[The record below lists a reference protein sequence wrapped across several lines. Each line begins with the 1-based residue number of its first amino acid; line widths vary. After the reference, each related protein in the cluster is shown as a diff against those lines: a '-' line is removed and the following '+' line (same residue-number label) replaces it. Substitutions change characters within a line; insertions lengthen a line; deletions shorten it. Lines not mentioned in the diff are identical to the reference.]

1 MLKVLEIIAIYSGIV
16 GFLVFLYE
24 HLTDDDQKRNHKQ
37 KLSRFLK
44 RIQSMRSLELA
55 QNDAG
60 IILSWLNYIYG
71 KPSKNRFFT
80 RDFWLWR
87 PVWVSIL
94 LAAVYL
100 IPVIAFAEMM
110 SDTSWDNIFTPWD
123 DIIISGILYLFI
135 LLINAFLDLVSVNVS
150 RIIFFKMSKS
160 SRLRDIMMFIFFDFL
175 IASLLYLSGPAW
187 VSIVEDDYFS
197 GFIMYIQFWE
207 LSRIDDKIL
216 VAVMFLS
223 TLVPTIFHLLI
234 SVLFFVSK
242 TVAQPLRV
250 GIEKTIEYMISLPK
264 GVTALF
270 AFVGTI
276 IISILAW
283 IIGTLI

>member
-16 GFLVFLYE
+16 GILVFLYE

-60 IILSWLNYIYG
+60 VILSWLNYIYG
-71 KPSKNRFFT
+71 QPSKNRFFT

-94 LAAVYL
+94 VAAVYL
-100 IPVIAFAEMM
+100 APVVTFAVIK
-110 SDTSWDNIFTPWD
+110 SDTPWHDEIIVNIAA
-123 DIIISGILYLFI
+123 YLFI
-135 LLINAFLDLVSVNVS
+135 VLINAFLDLVSVNVS
-150 RIIFFKMSKS
+150 RILFFKMSKS
-160 SRLRDIMMFIFFDFL
+160 SHLRDIMLFILFDFL
-175 IASLLYLSGPAW
+175 IASLLYLTGPAW
-187 VSIVEDDYFS
+187 VSIFDYDYFS
-197 GFIMYIQFWE
+197 AFIMNIQFWE
-207 LSRIDDKIL
+207 LSRIDDKFL
-216 VAVMFLS
+216 MAVMFLS

-234 SVLFFVSK
+234 SVLFFGSK

-276 IISILAW
+276 ILSILAW
-283 IIGTLI
+283 IIDILIKSLK

>member
-16 GFLVFLYE
+16 GILVFLYE

-60 IILSWLNYIYG
+60 VILSWLNYIYG
-71 KPSKNRFFT
+71 QPSKNRFFT

-94 LAAVYL
+94 VAAVYL
-100 IPVIAFAEMM
+100 APVVTFAVIK
-110 SDTSWDNIFTPWD
+110 SDTPWHDEIIVNIAA
-123 DIIISGILYLFI
+123 YLFI
-135 LLINAFLDLVSVNVS
+135 VLINAFLDLVSVNVS
-150 RIIFFKMSKS
+150 RILFFKMSKS
-160 SRLRDIMMFIFFDFL
+160 SHLRDIMLFILFDFL
-175 IASLLYLSGPAW
+175 IASLLYLTGPAW
-187 VSIVEDDYFS
+187 VSIFDYDYFS
-197 GFIMYIQFWE
+197 AFIMNIQFWE
-207 LSRIDDKIL
+207 LSRIDDKFL
-216 VAVMFLS
+216 MAVMFLS

-234 SVLFFVSK
+234 SVLFFGSK

-276 IISILAW
+276 ILSILAW
-283 IIGTLI
+283 IIDISIKSLK